1 MEVIVM
7 KKGSYH
13 ETKIEPYFRNIIIY
27 VQNSDTWKIQ
37 LTIAI
42 NFISQKDADEERI
55 MHSSSNNIKC
65 TSYNDV
71 NEVLDELFETL
82 HRRCFW
88 FSSADVLQMS

>member
-1 MEVIVM
+1 MKVIVM

-42 NFISQKDADEERI
+42 NFISQKDADEKRI

-82 HRRCFW
+82 HRRCF
-88 FSSADVLQMS
+88 

>member
-82 HRRCFW
+82 HRRCF
-88 FSSADVLQMS
+88 